1 MFSDPQRNV
10 TQFHLVPG
18 AQVADFGA
26 GPGFYTIP
34 LARVVGG
41 GKVHAIEVQKDMLAK
56 LKSNAHGAHVTNV
69 EYLWG
74 DIERV
79 GGTHLADGSMD
90 AVVAANIIFQVTDKA
105 GMIKEA
111 HRILKTGGRIFLIDW
126 KESYGGIGPMASQV
140 VPEIK
145 AKELLDAHGFGF
157 ERTISAGEHHYGL
170 VYKKK

>member
-18 AQVADFGA
+18 AQVADLGA

-41 GKVHAIEVQKDMLAK
+41 GKVHAVEVQKDMLAK
-56 LKSNAHGAHVTNV
+56 LKSNVQGSHVTNV

-90 AVVAANIIFQVTDKA
+90 TVVAANILFQVTDKA

-111 HRILKTGGRIFLIDW
+111 QRILKVGGRIFLIDW
-126 KESYGGIGPMASQV
+126 KESYGGIGPASSQV
-140 VPEIK
+140 VTEAK
-145 AKELLDAHGFGF
+145 AKELLGGQSAGQADGGFTF
-157 ERTISAGEHHYGL
+157 ERTIRA
-170 VYKKK
+170 